1 MIQPIPGLPQ
11 TTVGASSATAAAKE
25 GATGPDFLNTLRS
38 AVEQVSQ
45 LQSEADAKVGG
56 MFTGDGQDVHSTMI
70 AVEKADLA
78 FELMVQVRNK
88 IVSAYQEIS
97 RIPF

>member
-11 TTVGASSATAAAKE
+11 PSSGASSATAAAKE
-25 GATGPDFLNTLRS
+25 AATGPDFLNTLRS

>member
-11 TTVGASSATAAAKE
+11 TSAGASPATAAAKDT
-25 GATGPDFLNTLRS
+25 ATGSDFLNTLRG
-38 AVEQVSQ
+38 AVEQVSL
-45 LQSEADAKVGG
+45 LQSEADAKVAG

-97 RIPF
+97 HIPF